1 MAGQV
6 ETIRQ
11 FIRLTDGGNIDEALV
26 LVTEDFV
33 YKVPKTVTML
43 NAELGPGLN
52 KDKIKEYHNIIKS
65 TCSNLTVR
73 Q

>member
-11 FIRLTDGGNIDEALV
+11 FIRLTDGGNIDEALA

-43 NAELGPGLN
+43 SAELGPGLN
-52 KDKIKEYHNIIKS
+52 KDKFKEHHSIIKS

>member
-11 FIRLTDGGNIDEALV
+11 FIRLTDGDNIDEALA

-52 KDKIKEYHNIIKS
+52 KDKFKEYHNIIKS